1 MADHLGPSRTKLRW
15 LTVWGPLLFLAFL
28 VALHFALHPKIPVA
42 LRAMIVLGLGLTGGV
57 TFLFSRFVFGHIQR
71 QEAELLRRTREL
83 AEANEAM
90 AIVKERQR
98 IARDLHD
105 SVAQS
110 LGYLHLQL
118 AAAEQRMAA
127 GDAAGV
133 ARELPELRRV
143 AREAYE
149 EARQA
154 IFGLRGMV
162 TRGLGLV
169 PTLAEY
175 LEDWSRQTGV
185 QVELRLS
192 PRDGLSV
199 PPVIEVQLIGIIQEA
214 MANVRK
220 HARAGRVTVRLVP
233 NDDGFA
239 QLSIADDG
247 VGFDPPAVGARGE
260 RTFGLDTMRER
271 AETVGAKLVVTSA
284 PGRGTTVEVDF
295 PVQAPG
301 PRR

>member
-1 MADHLGPSRTKLRW
+1 MAEYLGPSRAKLRW

-90 AIVKERQR
+90 AVVKERQR

-127 GDAAGV
+127 GDPDAVG
-133 ARELPELRRV
+133 RELPHLKRV

-162 TRGLGLV
+162 TRGLGLA

-175 LEDWSRQTGV
+175 LDDWSRQTGV

-220 HARAGRVTVRLVP
+220 HARAGRVTVCLVP

-247 VGFDPPAVGARGE
+247 VGFDPPAVGARGG

-271 AETVGAKLVVTSA
+271 AEAVGAKLVVTSA